1 LSPAKGGA
9 PDRAAREED
18 ACGALA
24 AGNVA
29 AGDVV
34 VIRYGGT
41 VLSTSLSGDATADI
55 RKELH
60 GTG

>member
-1 LSPAKGGA
+1 MLNLGDSGLSMIIKKMTPGKAVSA
-9 PDRAAREED
+9 PSKF
-18 ACGALA
+18 
-24 AGNVA
+24 
-29 AGDVV
+29 
-34 VIRYGGT
+34 GGT